1 MPGLEPRASCLL
13 GKLSPA
19 ESSLLLVLPLV
30 VPAHRSWKFELLESH
45 KKNSED
51 ARGSHQPHQPARVE
65 RRDAFLGRTQDGQES
80 HWFPSCSSGDRGSW
94 TPAKYSASG
103 LPLALFLT
111 GTQQDHLTSNSSY
124 SPGKPWACDPPASS
138 WDKGCATS
146 LSWETPS
153 YSILWPELK
162 T

>member
-30 VPAHRSWKFELLESH
+30 VPAHCSWKFELLESH

-65 RRDAFLGRTQDGQES
+65 RRVAFLGRTQDVQES

-111 GTQQDHLTSNSSY
+111 ETQQDHLSRTHPTVQASLELVILL
-124 SPGKPWACDPPASS
+124 PQAGIKAVPP
-138 WDKGCATS
+138 
-146 LSWETPS
+146 LSAGRLQVTAFFGQS
-153 YSILWPELK
+153 
-162 T
+162 